1 MNGGES
7 RNYYIRAYCNNAR
20 IQWRGRG
27 TGIVDQTH
35 ETKTPV
41 VIPSNLHINK
51 YLRLRKY
58 CFAPYLDEI
67 MGEND
72 CERHLGTSVIS
83 GMFEDYHEEREG

>member
-41 VIPSNLHINK
+41 VIPSNL
-51 YLRLRKY
+51 
-58 CFAPYLDEI
+58 DEI